1 MKAITCD
8 VILTGASTRADG
20 SLSLRLATPELPAE
34 SKTAFFELL
43 NQSLKILIQPHDGEP
58 AELHDVKA
66 EFDQKTPGQRLR
78 ATLFVLHKQ
87 LTLTKKIAIPFEA
100 FYLDQ
105 MNRIIQSVK
114 DQLEPAQ
121 F

>member
-8 VILTGASTRADG
+8 MILVGASSRGDG
-20 SLSLRLATPELPAE
+20 SLSLRLATPELSAE

-43 NQSLKILIQPHDGEP
+43 NQNLKVLIQPHGEP

-66 EFDQKTPGQRLR
+66 EFDQKTPSQRMR

-87 LTLTKKIAIPFEA
+87 LTLSQKIAIPFEA

-105 MNRIIQSVK
+105 MNRLIQSVK